1 MADVIRNERVKLTA
15 TWLNNTAVAVMS
27 LGVLTPIFL
36 STFRTNDAAM
46 ADGMTTGKGILIC
59 IALSVFLTFV
69 GATHASEDGSHP
81 MRGSRP

>member
-59 IALSVFLTFV
+59 IALSVFLHLLGRRTLRKMDP
-69 GATHASEDGSHP
+69 TP
-81 MRGSRP
+81 